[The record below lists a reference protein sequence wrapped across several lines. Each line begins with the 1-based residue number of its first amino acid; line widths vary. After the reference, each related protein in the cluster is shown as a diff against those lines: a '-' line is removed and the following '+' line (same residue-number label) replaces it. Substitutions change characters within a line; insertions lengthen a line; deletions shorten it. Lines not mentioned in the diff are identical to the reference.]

1 MNVAALKEEE
11 KSRKNKEEGGRDGG
25 KEGDGE
31 IDSEIVEDA
40 LVLTDAAHCKEP
52 TLRLL
57 LSLDT
62 HTHTHSYKERETPLA
77 YALKCVIRLSP
88 SRF

>member
-1 MNVAALKEEE
+1 M
-11 KSRKNKEEGGRDGG
+11 
-25 KEGDGE
+25 
-31 IDSEIVEDA
+31 VEDA
-40 LVLTDAAHCKEP
+40 LALTDTVRSLP
-52 TLRLL
+52 SGF

-62 HTHTHSYKERETPLA
+62 HILTHIKRETPLA

>member
-1 MNVAALKEEE
+1 M
-11 KSRKNKEEGGRDGG
+11 
-25 KEGDGE
+25 EGDGE
-31 IDSEIVEDA
+31 IDSEIVEYA

-57 LSLDT
+57 LSLD
-62 HTHTHSYKERETPLA
+62 THTHSYKERETPLA